1 MKRIR
6 DIEEA
11 YDLLKEAR
19 DIFRNL
25 GGDGVVSLGRM
36 RRCGRKIDKLID
48 REEK

>member
-25 GGDGVVSLGRM
+25 GGDGIVTLGKI

-48 REEK
+48 REDE

>member
-25 GGDGVVSLGRM
+25 GGDGIVTLGKI
-36 RRCGRKIDKLID
+36 RRCGRKIDKLIK

>member
-6 DIEEA
+6 DIEQA

-25 GGDGVVSLGRM
+25 GGDGIVALGKI
-36 RRCGRKIDKLID
+36 RRCGRKIDKLIK
-48 REEK
+48 REE

>member
-6 DIEEA
+6 DIEQA

-25 GGDGVVSLGRM
+25 GGDAVVSLGRM
-36 RRCGRKIDKLID
+36 RRCGRKIEKLID